1 MAVREFV
8 ARLQW
13 GIVVTSIA
21 FLALTAARGAAQESG
36 LAEQLRQAERII
48 IATPEKDV
56 DVAGGEQ
63 FLVEI
68 NRVLRG
74 NGQKGKLARIV
85 QSGDADKH
93 PKYVANKAYVFL
105 LKENKG
111 DAGWISL
118 SDAAMPFSGGKVRYP
133 AGGKS
138 VEEISLEEFQDL
150 IASNPA
156 SKDKPAPRTSLEG
169 RWIVVICQ
177 PGTDLL
183 VWLVDMTKGQDQLQ
197 AKLVSASKILSSATL
212 KSSEATADSVQLV
225 FDADG
230 RRFEF
235 QGRLDKGT
243 VWGSVAVDQ
252 QFILPARLDAT
263 TAKSLKG
270 EEALPSA
277 GREDFVKN
285 QEEEN
290 SFAAFEKFV
299 KKFPDSPLAFDAY
312 RHLLNESKKK
322 GLKESQVQEL
332 VDDYLKYAQRWGSRL
347 ELKAVIDTGVI
358 LARNE
363 FLPEMAMK
371 YLAAAESK
379 FTPQT
384 VMAWK
389 SQVLTVKARLL
400 ISTGK
405 EEEGVALLQPL
416 HVESPFDPEIT
427 YTLAQQAE
435 KAKKTDEALALYAE
449 IAVLPMLQ
457 PMLQQQWTRDG
468 KKLDPSRIL
477 PGVAVERIWKEK
489 NGSGDGLEAYLN
501 EIYEK
506 KIVGF
511 AREKSARKP
520 GTGTR
525 VALCELF
532 TGARCPPC
540 VGADVATAGLEATY
554 PQSDVIVLRYHQHI
568 PGPDPLANDDARE
581 RFEAYYQGQGT
592 PTVTLNG
599 KMVDGAGGGLMEAE
613 GFFKRLRGEIDLT
626 LREKIALKIDLSASA
641 KDGVL
646 SLSAK
651 AAGLDKFPDDV
662 HLRLVLA
669 EDKIEFAASNG
680 IRLHEMVVRSM
691 PGGPDGI
698 APKDG
703 QLEFSDKLDVA
714 KLKQALSKY
723 LGKVET
729 QMGTEFGDKPLAL
742 KALHLVA
749 FLQNDATHEVLQ
761 AASIPVTGTLAGA
774 TDDSESK
781 PAKAKAAKEDDK
793 KPDPAEKKES
803 DEKKSK

>member
-1 MAVREFV
+1 MAVRKIV
-8 ARLQW
+8 ARLQA
-13 GIVVTSIA
+13 GIAITSIA
-21 FLALTAARGAAQESG
+21 ILALTAAQVAAEEPT
-36 LAEQLRQAERII
+36 LAEQLQQAERILI
-48 IATPEKDV
+48 GTPEKDV

-68 NRVLRG
+68 DRVLRG

-85 QSGDADKH
+85 QSGDATKH
-93 PKYVANKAYVFL
+93 PKYAAKKQYLFL

-111 DAGWISL
+111 GEGWVSL
-118 SDAAMPFSGGKVRYP
+118 LDVSLPVSGGKVRN
-133 AGGKS
+133 ATGGKAA
-138 VEEISLEEFQDL
+138 EDISLEDLQDL
-150 IASNPA
+150 IASNPV
-156 SKDKPAPRTSLEG
+156 SKTKTAPRTSTEG

-183 VWLVDMTKGQDQLQ
+183 VLLVDVAKVQDQLQ
-197 AKLVSASKILSSATL
+197 AKLVSASKILSAATL
-212 KSSEATADSVQLV
+212 KSSEVNAETVQLV

-235 QGRLDKGT
+235 QGRLDSGT
-243 VWGSVAVDQ
+243 VLGSIAVDQ
-252 QFILPARLDAT
+252 QFVLPARLVAT
-263 TAKSLKG
+263 EAKTLKG
-270 EEALPSA
+270 EEAQPSA
-277 GREDFVKN
+277 GREDFVKK
-285 QEEEN
+285 QEQDD
-290 SFAAFEKFV
+290 SFAAFEQFI
-299 KKFPDSPLAFDAY
+299 KKFPESPLVFDAY
-312 RHLLNESKKK
+312 RQLLNEAKKK
-322 GLKESQVQEL
+322 GLKQPQVQEL
-332 VDDYLKYAQRWGSRL
+332 AENYLKFAQGWGTRL
-347 ELKAVIDTGVI
+347 ELKALVDIGVI

-363 FLPEMAMK
+363 FQPEMAMK

-384 VMAWK
+384 VTAWK
-389 SQVLTVKARLL
+389 SQVLVVKARLL

-405 EEEGVALLQPL
+405 EAEGVALLKPL
-416 HVESPFDPEIT
+416 HAESPFDPEIT

-435 KAKKTDEALALYAE
+435 KAKQTDEALALYAE
-449 IAVLPMLQ
+449 IMVLPMLQ
-457 PMLQQQWTRDG
+457 RMLQQQWSREG
-468 KKLDPSRIL
+468 NKLDAGRVL
-477 PGVAVERIWKEK
+477 PGVAVERLWKAKHGSEK
-489 NGSGDGLEAYLN
+489 GLEAYLN
-501 EIYEK
+501 EIYEH
-506 KIVGF
+506 KIVAF
-511 AREKSARKP
+511 ARDKTPRKP

-540 VGADVATAGLEATY
+540 VGADVATAGLEATF

-592 PTVTLNG
+592 PTVALNG

-613 GFFKRLRGEIDLT
+613 PFFKRLRDEIDLT
-626 LREKIALKIDLSASA
+626 LREKIALKLDLSANA

-669 EDKIEFAASNG
+669 EDKIEFTAANG

-691 PGGPDGI
+691 PGGPDGV

-703 QLEFSDKLDVA
+703 RLEFNDKLDLA
-714 KLKQALSKY
+714 KLKQSLTKY

-729 QMGTEFGDKPLAL
+729 QMGTEFEEKPLAF

-749 FLQNDATHEVLQ
+749 FLQNDATQEVLQ
-761 AASIPVTGTLAGA
+761 AASIPVAGTLSGPQ
-774 TDDSESK
+774 DDAESK
-781 PAKAKAAKEDDK
+781 PAKDKPAKEDNK
-793 KPDPAEKKES
+793 KPE
-803 DEKKSK
+803 